1 MITAE
6 ALRKIVGNDWVVTGK
21 EQTEPYKVDATPPAM
36 MPRAA
41 ENVIVVKPA
50 TAEEVSSIMKLA
62 NIEKT
67 PVYVRGGGTG
77 MAGAAIPTLDGVVI
91 SMERFDKIEEIDTRS
106 LMAVAQAGVTL
117 GQLLEAADAQNM
129 SFPPH
134 PGDEGAQ
141 LGGLVVCNAGG
152 ARAVKF
158 GVMRNYVKGLEVVLP
173 TGEIVT
179 MGGKLLKNNSGLP
192 LLHLM
197 VDSEGILGVVTKVIL
212 RLYPR
217 FPGTATMVISYED
230 RTEAVNSV
238 PAILQ
243 AGIIPLAIEF
253 MDREIAELTANY
265 LGMTWPAQKGKAYLI
280 VILSGANEDEV
291 YYQAEQVEKVCQA
304 HKAVDT
310 LMAER
315 REEQAAIL
323 KIRSEV
329 QSAVSPNADSLDTAV
344 PPGDV
349 AVFMN
354 EVDKIADK
362 YGVKIPVVGHV
373 ADGNFHHILKQ
384 DIADRGLLQD
394 IKEEIYALAIRMGG
408 TITAEHGIGKKGIHF
423 LDLYTDERQKQI
435 MRDIK
440 KAFDPNNIL
449 NPGTAIVP

>member
-21 EQTEPYKVDATPPAM
+21 EQTEPYKVDATPPAV
-36 MPRAA
+36 MPKAA
-41 ENVIVVKPA
+41 ENIIVVKPA

-62 NIEKT
+62 NQEKT

-77 MAGAAIPTLDGVVI
+77 MAGGAIPTLDGVVI
-91 SMERFDKIEEIDTRS
+91 SMERFDKIEEIDTNS
-106 LMAVAQAGVTL
+106 LMAVAQSGVTL
-117 GQLLEAADAQNM
+117 GQLLEAADAKNM

-173 TGEIVT
+173 TGEIVK

-217 FPGTATMVISYED
+217 FPGTATMVISFED
-230 RTEAVNSV
+230 RTEAVNAV

-253 MDREIAELTANY
+253 MDREIAELTAKY

-280 VILSGANEDEV
+280 IILTGANEDEV

-304 HKAVDT
+304 HKSVDT
-310 LMAER
+310 LIAER
-315 REEQAAIL
+315 REEQASIL

-344 PPGDV
+344 PPGEV
-349 AVFMN
+349 ATFMN
-354 EVDKIADK
+354 GVDEIAAR

-384 DIADRGLLQD
+384 EVADRGLLQG
-394 IKEEIYALAIRMGG
+394 IKDEIYALAMSLGG
-408 TITAEHGIGKKGIHF
+408 TITAEHGIGKKGIRM
-423 LDLYTDERQKQI
+423 LDRYTDERQKQI

-449 NPGTAIVP
+449 NPGNAIVP

>member
-1 MITAE
+1 MVSAE
-6 ALRKIVGNDWVVTGK
+6 DLVKIVGSDWVVTGK
-21 EQTEPYKVDATPPAM
+21 EQTESYKVDATPPAM
-36 MPRAA
+36 MPKAA
-41 ENVIVVKPA
+41 ENIIVVKPT
-50 TAEEVSSIMKLA
+50 TAEEISSIMKLA
-62 NIEKT
+62 NREKT

-77 MAGAAIPTLDGVVI
+77 MAGAAIPTLDGVVL
-91 SMERFDKIEEIDTRS
+91 SMERFDKIEEIDTNS
-106 LMAVAQAGVTL
+106 LMAVAEAGVTL

-197 VDSEGILGVVTKVIL
+197 VDSEGILGIVTKVTL

-217 FPGTATMVISYED
+217 FPGTATMVVSFAD

-253 MDREIAELTANY
+253 MDKEIAGLTANY
-265 LGMTWPAQKGKAYLI
+265 LGMKWPAQKGTAYLI
-280 VILSGANEDEV
+280 VIITGANEDEV
-291 YYQAEQVEKVCQA
+291 FSQAEKVVEVCQNHNA
-304 HKAVDT
+304 IDT
-310 LMAER
+310 LIAER
-315 REEQAAIL
+315 REEQSDIL

-329 QSAVSPNADSLDTAV
+329 QSAVAPNADSLDTAV
-344 PPGDV
+344 PPGDI
-349 AVFMN
+349 AMFMN
-354 EVDKIADK
+354 EVDKIAEK

-373 ADGNFHHILKQ
+373 
-384 DIADRGLLQD
+384 
-394 IKEEIYALAIRMGG
+394 
-408 TITAEHGIGKKGIHF
+408 
-423 LDLYTDERQKQI
+423 
-435 MRDIK
+435 
-440 KAFDPNNIL
+440 
-449 NPGTAIVP
+449 

>member
-1 MITAE
+1 MVTAE
-6 ALRKIVGNDWVVTGK
+6 ALKKIVGSDWVVTGK
-21 EQTEPYKVDATPPAM
+21 EQTQPYKVDATPPAV
-36 MPRAA
+36 MPKPA

-50 TAEEVSSIMKLA
+50 TAEEISSIMKLA
-62 NIEKT
+62 NREKT

-77 MAGAAIPTLDGVVI
+77 MAGAAVPTQDGIVI

-117 GQLLEAADAQNM
+117 GQLLEAADALDM

-173 TGEIVT
+173 TGEIVS

-197 VDSEGILGVVTKVIL
+197 VDSEGILGIVTRVIL

-217 FPGTATMVISYED
+217 FPGTATMVVSFAD
-230 RTEAVNSV
+230 RTEAVNAV
-238 PAILQ
+238 PAILHT
-243 AGIIPLAIEF
+243 GVIPLAVEF

-265 LGMTWPAQKGKAYLI
+265 LGMTWPAPKGTAYLI

-291 YYQAEQVEKVCQA
+291 YSQAEQVAEVCQK

-344 PPGDV
+344 PPGEV
-349 AVFMN
+349 AEFMN
-354 EVDKIADK
+354 GVDKIAEK

-384 DIADRGLLQD
+384 EIADKGILTD
-394 IKEEIYALAIRMGG
+394 IKDDIYELAMKMGG
-408 TITAEHGIGKKGIHF
+408 TITAEHGIGKKGIHY
-423 LDLYTDERQKQI
+423 LDRYTDERQKQI

>member
-6 ALRKIVGNDWVVTGK
+6 ALREIVGGDWVVTGK
-21 EQTEPYKVDATPPAM
+21 EQTQAYKVDATPPAM
-36 MPRAA
+36 MPKAA

-50 TAEEVSSIMKLA
+50 TAEEISSIMKLA
-62 NIEKT
+62 NKEKT

-77 MAGAAIPTLDGVVI
+77 MAGGAIPTTDGVVI
-91 SMERFDKIEEIDTRS
+91 SMERFDKIEEIDTHS
-106 LMAVAQAGVTL
+106 LMAVAQAGETL
-117 GQLLEAADAQNM
+117 GQPLEAAEAENM

-173 TGEIVT
+173 TGEIVQ

-217 FPGTATMVISYED
+217 FPGTATMVISFDD
-230 RTEAVNSV
+230 RSEAVNAV

-253 MDREIAELTANY
+253 MDREIADLTANY

-280 VILSGANEDEV
+280 VILTGANEDEV
-291 YYQAEQVEKVCQA
+291 YFQAEEVEKVCQK

-315 REEQAAIL
+315 REEQATIL

-344 PPGDV
+344 PPGEV
-349 AVFMN
+349 ARFMN

-384 DIADRGLLQD
+384 EIADRGILTD
-394 IKEEIYALAIRMGG
+394 IKDEIYDLAIRLGG
-408 TITAEHGIGKKGIHF
+408 TITAEHGIGKKGIRM
-423 LDLYTDERQKQI
+423 LDRYTDERQKQL
-435 MRDIK
+435 MREIK

>member
-1 MITAE
+1 MVSAE
-6 ALRKIVGNDWVVTGK
+6 DLVKIVGSDWVVTGK
-21 EQTEPYKVDATPPAM
+21 EQTESYKVDATPPAM
-36 MPRAA
+36 MPKAA
-41 ENVIVVKPA
+41 ENIIVVKPT
-50 TAEEVSSIMKLA
+50 TAEEISSIMKLA
-62 NIEKT
+62 NREKT

-77 MAGAAIPTLDGVVI
+77 MAGAAIPTLDGVVL
-91 SMERFDKIEEIDTRS
+91 SMERFDKIEEIDTKS
-106 LMAVAQAGVTL
+106 LMAVAEAGVTL

-197 VDSEGILGVVTKVIL
+197 VDSEGILGIVTKVTL

-217 FPGTATMVISYED
+217 FPGTATMVVSFAD

-253 MDREIAELTANY
+253 MDKEIADLTANY
-265 LGMTWPAQKGKAYLI
+265 LGMKWPAQKGTAYLI
-280 VILSGANEDEV
+280 VIITGANEDEV
-291 YYQAEQVEKVCQA
+291 FSQAEKVVEVCQNHNA
-304 HKAVDT
+304 IDT
-310 LMAER
+310 LIAER
-315 REEQAAIL
+315 REEQSDIL

-329 QSAVSPNADSLDTAV
+329 QSAVAPNADSLDTAV
-344 PPGDV
+344 PPGDI
-349 AVFMN
+349 AMFMN
-354 EVDKIADK
+354 EVDKIAEK

-384 DIADRGLLQD
+384 EIADMGILSD
-394 IKEEIYALAIRMGG
+394 IKDDIYDLAMKMGG
-408 TITAEHGIGKKGIHF
+408 TITAEHGIGKKGIRM
-423 LDLYTDERQKQI
+423 LDRYTDERQKQI

-440 KAFDPNNIL
+440 KSFDPNNIL

>member
-1 MITAE
+1 
-6 ALRKIVGNDWVVTGK
+6 
-21 EQTEPYKVDATPPAM
+21 
-36 MPRAA
+36 
-41 ENVIVVKPA
+41 
-50 TAEEVSSIMKLA
+50 
-62 NIEKT
+62 
-67 PVYVRGGGTG
+67 
-77 MAGAAIPTLDGVVI
+77 
-91 SMERFDKIEEIDTRS
+91 MERFDKIEEIDTSS
-106 LMAVAQAGVTL
+106 LMAVAQSGVTL
-117 GQLLEAADAQNM
+117 GQLLEAADAKNM

-173 TGEIVT
+173 TGEIVK

-217 FPGTATMVISYED
+217 FPGTATMVISFED
-230 RTEAVNSV
+230 RTEAVNAV

-253 MDREIAELTANY
+253 MDREIAELTAKY

-280 VILSGANEDEV
+280 IILTGANEDEV

-304 HKAVDT
+304 HKSVDT
-310 LMAER
+310 LIAER
-315 REEQAAIL
+315 REEQASIL

-344 PPGDV
+344 PPGEV
-349 AVFMN
+349 ATFMN
-354 EVDKIADK
+354 GVDEIAAR

-384 DIADRGLLQD
+384 EVADRGLLQG
-394 IKEEIYALAIRMGG
+394 IKDEIYALAMSLGG
-408 TITAEHGIGKKGIHF
+408 TITAEHGIGKKGIRM
-423 LDLYTDERQKQI
+423 LDRYTDERQKQI

-449 NPGTAIVP
+449 NPGNAIVP

>member
-6 ALRKIVGNDWVVTGK
+6 ALKRIVGDDWVVTAAD
-21 EQTEPYKVDATPPAM
+21 QVEPYKVDATPPPM
-36 MPRAA
+36 MPKAA
-41 ENVIVVKPA
+41 ENVIVVKPT
-50 TAEEVSSIMKLA
+50 TAAEISEILKLA
-62 NIEKT
+62 NKEKT

-77 MAGAAIPTLDGVVI
+77 MAGGAIPTLDGVVI

-106 LMAVAQAGVTL
+106 FMATVEAGVTL
-117 GQLLEAADAQNM
+117 GQLLEAADAKNM

-141 LGGLVVCNAGG
+141 LGGLAVCNAGG

-179 MGGKLLKNNSGLP
+179 MGGKLLKDNTGLP

-197 VDSEGILGVVTKVIL
+197 VDSEGILGVVTKVVL

-217 FPGTATMVISYED
+217 FAGTATMVVSFDD
-230 RTEAVNSV
+230 RSEAVNAV
-238 PAILQ
+238 PDILQ

-253 MDREIAELTANY
+253 MDREIADLTANY

-280 VILSGANEDEV
+280 IILSGTNEDDV
-291 YYQAEQVEKVCQA
+291 YFQAEEVEKVCQQ

-349 AVFMN
+349 AEFMN
-354 EVDKIADK
+354 EVDKIAER
-362 YGVKIPVVGHV
+362 YGIKIPVVGHV
-373 ADGNFHHILKQ
+373 GDGNFHHILKQ
-384 DIADRGLLQD
+384 EVADRGLLSD
-394 IKEEIYALAIRMGG
+394 IKNDIYAVAIKFGG
-408 TITAEHGIGKKGIHF
+408 TITAEHGIGKKGVHY
-423 LDLYTDERQKQI
+423 LDVYRDERQKQL
-435 MRDIK
+435 MREIK

-449 NPGTAIVP
+449 NPGTAIVA

>member
-21 EQTEPYKVDATPPAM
+21 EQTEPYKVDATPPAV
-36 MPRAA
+36 MPKAA
-41 ENVIVVKPA
+41 ENIIVVKPA
-50 TAEEVSSIMKLA
+50 TAEEVSLIMKLA
-62 NIEKT
+62 NQEKT

-77 MAGAAIPTLDGVVI
+77 MAGGAIPTLDGVVI
-91 SMERFDKIEEIDTRS
+91 SMERFDKIEEIDTNS
-106 LMAVAQAGVTL
+106 LMAVAQSGVTL
-117 GQLLEAADAQNM
+117 GQLLEAADAKNM

-173 TGEIVT
+173 TGEIVK

-217 FPGTATMVISYED
+217 FPGTATMVISFED
-230 RTEAVNSV
+230 RTEAVNAV

-253 MDREIAELTANY
+253 MDREIAELTAKY

-280 VILSGANEDEV
+280 IILTGANEDEV

-304 HKAVDT
+304 HKSVDT
-310 LMAER
+310 LIAER
-315 REEQAAIL
+315 REEQASIL

-344 PPGDV
+344 PPGEV
-349 AVFMN
+349 ATFMN
-354 EVDKIADK
+354 GVDEIAAR

-384 DIADRGLLQD
+384 EVADRGLLQG
-394 IKEEIYALAIRMGG
+394 IKDEIYALAMSLGG
-408 TITAEHGIGKKGIHF
+408 TITAEHGIGKKGIHM
-423 LDLYTDERQKQI
+423 LDRYTDERQKQI

-449 NPGTAIVP
+449 NPGNAIVP

>member
-1 MITAE
+1 MVTAE
-6 ALRKIVGNDWVVTGK
+6 ALREIVGADWVVTGT
-21 EQTEPYKVDATPPAM
+21 EQTQPYKVDATPPAV
-36 MPRAA
+36 MPKPA
-41 ENVIVVKPA
+41 ENVIVVKPT

-62 NIEKT
+62 NREKT

-77 MAGAAIPTLDGVVI
+77 MAGGAIPTLDGIVI
-91 SMERFDKIEEIDTRS
+91 SMERFDKILEIDTNS
-106 LMAVAQAGVTL
+106 LMAVAEAGVTL
-117 GQLLEAADAQNM
+117 GELLAAADAKNM

-217 FPGTATMVISYED
+217 FPGTATMVVSFDD
-230 RTEAVNSV
+230 RTQAVNAV
-238 PAILQ
+238 PPLLQ
-243 AGIIPLAIEF
+243 SGVIPLAVEF
-253 MDREIAELTANY
+253 MDREIAELTAKY
-265 LGMTWPAQKGKAYLI
+265 LGMTWPAQKGTAYLI
-280 VILSGANEDEV
+280 VILSGTNEDEV
-291 YYQAEQVEKVCQA
+291 YSQAEQVAEVCTKHGA
-304 HKAVDT
+304 IDT

-315 REEQAAIL
+315 REEQADIL

-344 PPGDV
+344 PPGVV
-349 AVFMN
+349 AEFMN
-354 EVDKIADK
+354 GVDKIADK

-384 DIADRGLLQD
+384 EVADKGVLQD
-394 IKEEIYALAIRMGG
+394 LKDDIYALAMGMGG

-423 LDLYTDERQKQI
+423 LDVYTDERQKQI

-440 KAFDPNNIL
+440 RAFDPNNIL
-449 NPGTAIVP
+449 NPNNAIVP

>member
-21 EQTEPYKVDATPPAM
+21 EQTEPYKVDATPPAV
-36 MPRAA
+36 MPKAA
-41 ENVIVVKPA
+41 ENIIVVKPA
-50 TAEEVSSIMKLA
+50 TAEEVSLIMKLA
-62 NIEKT
+62 NQEKT

-77 MAGAAIPTLDGVVI
+77 MAGGAIPTLDGVVI
-91 SMERFDKIEEIDTRS
+91 SMERFDKIEEIDTNS
-106 LMAVAQAGVTL
+106 LMAVAQSGVTL
-117 GQLLEAADAQNM
+117 GQLLEAADAKNM

-173 TGEIVT
+173 TGEIVK

-217 FPGTATMVISYED
+217 FPGTATMVISFED
-230 RTEAVNSV
+230 RTEAVNAV

-253 MDREIAELTANY
+253 MDREIAELTAKY

-280 VILSGANEDEV
+280 IILTGANEDEV

-304 HKAVDT
+304 HKSVDT
-310 LMAER
+310 LIAER
-315 REEQAAIL
+315 REEQASIL

-344 PPGDV
+344 PPGEV
-349 AVFMN
+349 ATFMN
-354 EVDKIADK
+354 GVDAIAAR

-384 DIADRGLLQD
+384 EVADRGLLQG
-394 IKEEIYALAIRMGG
+394 IKDEIYALAMSLGG
-408 TITAEHGIGKKGIHF
+408 TITAEHGIGKKGIHM
-423 LDLYTDERQKQI
+423 LDRYTDERQKQI

-449 NPGTAIVP
+449 NPGNAIVP

>member
-6 ALRKIVGNDWVVTGK
+6 ALKKIVGDDWVVTGK
-21 EQTEPYKVDATPPAM
+21 VQTEPYKVDATPPAM
-36 MPRAA
+36 MPKAA
-41 ENVIVVKPA
+41 DNVIVVKPA
-50 TAEEVSSIMKLA
+50 TAVEVSEIMKLA
-62 NIEKT
+62 NREKT

-77 MAGAAIPTLDGVVI
+77 MAGGAIPTLDGVVI

-117 GQLLEAADAQNM
+117 GQLLEAADAENM

-217 FPGTATMVISYED
+217 FPGTATMVVSFDD
-230 RTEAVNSV
+230 RSEAVNSV

-253 MDREIAELTANY
+253 MDREIADLTANY
-265 LGMTWPAQKGKAYLI
+265 LGMSWPAQKGKAYLI
-280 VILSGANEDEV
+280 VILSGTNEDEV
-291 YYQAEQVEKVCQA
+291 YFQAEEVEKVCQK

-344 PPGDV
+344 PPGEV
-349 AVFMN
+349 ANFMN
-354 EVDKIADK
+354 EVDKIAAK

-384 DIADRGLLQD
+384 EVADRGLLTD
-394 IKEEIYALAIRMGG
+394 IKNDIYALAISLGG

-423 LDLYTDERQKQI
+423 LDLYTDERQKQL

-440 KAFDPNNIL
+440 RAFDPNNIL
-449 NPGTAIVP
+449 NPGNAIVP

>member
-6 ALRKIVGNDWVVTGK
+6 ALREIVGGDWVVTGK
-21 EQTEPYKVDATPPAM
+21 EQTQAYKVDATPPAM
-36 MPRAA
+36 MPKAA

-50 TAEEVSSIMKLA
+50 TAEEISSIMKLA
-62 NIEKT
+62 NKEKT

-77 MAGAAIPTLDGVVI
+77 MAGGAIPTTDGVVI
-91 SMERFDKIEEIDTRS
+91 SMERFDKIEEIDTHS

-117 GQLLEAADAQNM
+117 GQLLEAAEAENM

-173 TGEIVT
+173 TGEIVQ

-217 FPGTATMVISYED
+217 FPGTATMVISFDD
-230 RTEAVNSV
+230 RSEAVNAV

-253 MDREIAELTANY
+253 MDREIADLTANY

-280 VILSGANEDEV
+280 VILTGANEDEV
-291 YYQAEQVEKVCQA
+291 YFQAEEVEKVCQK

-315 REEQAAIL
+315 REEQATIL

-344 PPGDV
+344 PPGEV
-349 AVFMN
+349 ARFMN

-384 DIADRGLLQD
+384 EIADRGILTD
-394 IKEEIYALAIRMGG
+394 IKDEIYDLAIRLGG
-408 TITAEHGIGKKGIHF
+408 TITAEHGIGKKGIRM
-423 LDLYTDERQKQI
+423 LDRYTDERQKQL
-435 MRDIK
+435 MREIK

>member
-1 MITAE
+1 MMTAE
-6 ALRKIVGNDWVVTGK
+6 ALRGIVGSDWVVTGK
-21 EQTEPYKVDATPPAM
+21 EQTQSYKVDATPPAM
-36 MPRAA
+36 MPKAA
-41 ENVIVVKPA
+41 EDIIVVKPA
-50 TAEEVSSIMKLA
+50 TAQEVSEIMKLA
-62 NIEKT
+62 NKEKT

-77 MAGAAIPTLDGVVI
+77 MAGGAIPTQNGVVI
-91 SMERFDKIEEIDTRS
+91 SMERFDKIEEIDTHS

-117 GQLLEAADAQNM
+117 GQLLEAADAENM

-141 LGGLVVCNAGG
+141 IGGLVVCNAGG

-197 VDSEGILGVVTKVIL
+197 VDSEGILGVVTKVVL

-217 FPGTATMVISYED
+217 FPGSATMVVSFDD
-230 RTEAVNSV
+230 RTEAVNAV
-238 PAILQ
+238 PDILR
-243 AGIIPLAIEF
+243 AGVIPLAIEF
-253 MDREIAELTANY
+253 MDREIADLTAKY
-265 LGMTWPAQKGKAYLI
+265 LGMSWPAQKGKAYLI
-280 VILSGANEDEV
+280 IIFSGTNEDQV
-291 YYQAEQVEKVCQA
+291 YFEAEEVEKVCQK
-304 HKAVDT
+304 HGAVDT

-329 QSAVSPNADSLDTAV
+329 QSAVSPNADSLDIAV
-344 PPGDV
+344 PPGEV
-349 AVFMN
+349 ANFMN
-354 EVDKIADK
+354 EVDKIAEK

-384 DIADRGLLQD
+384 EVADRGLLKVVKD
-394 IKEEIYALAIRMGG
+394 EIYDVAMKLGG
-408 TITAEHGIGKKGIHF
+408 TITAEHGIGRKGLYY
-423 LDLYTDERQKQI
+423 LDRYTDERQKQL
-435 MRDIK
+435 MREIK

-449 NPGTAIVP
+449 NPGNAIVS

>member
-1 MITAE
+1 MVTAQ
-6 ALRKIVGNDWVVTGK
+6 ALKDIVGSDWVVTAK
-21 EQTEPYKVDATPPAM
+21 DQTAPYKVDSTPPPV
-36 MPRAA
+36 MPKAA
-41 ENVIVVKPA
+41 DNVIVVKPA
-50 TAEEVSSIMKLA
+50 TAEEISAIMKLA
-62 NIEKT
+62 NREKT

-77 MAGAAIPTLDGVVI
+77 MAGGAIPTKDGIVL
-91 SMERFDKIEEIDTRS
+91 SMERFDKIEEIDTRN

-117 GQLLEAADAQNM
+117 GQLLAAADAQNM

-141 LGGLVVCNAGG
+141 LGGLAVCNAGG

-179 MGGKLLKNNSGLP
+179 MGGKLLKCNTGLP

-197 VDSEGILGVVTKVIL
+197 VDSEGILGIVTKVTL

-217 FPGTATMVISYED
+217 FAGTATMVISYD
-230 RTEAVNSV
+230 NRNDAINTV

-253 MDREIAELTANY
+253 MDREIVDLTAKY
-265 LGMTWPAQKGKAYLI
+265 LGMTWPAPKGKAYLI
-280 VILSGANEDEV
+280 VILTGANEDEV
-291 YYQAEQVEKVCQA
+291 YYQAEQISTVCQRFG
-304 HKAVDT
+304 AVDT

-344 PPGDV
+344 PPGEIGPLMD
-349 AVFMN
+349 A
-354 EVDKIADK
+354 VDKIAAK
-362 YGVKIPVVGHV
+362 YGVKIPAVGH
-373 ADGNFHHILKQ
+373 AGDGNIHHILVKE
-384 DIADRGLLQD
+384 IGDRGLLDQ
-394 IKEEIYALAIRMGG
+394 IKGEVYAAAMSLGG
-408 TITAEHGIGKKGIHF
+408 TITAEHGIGKKGIHY